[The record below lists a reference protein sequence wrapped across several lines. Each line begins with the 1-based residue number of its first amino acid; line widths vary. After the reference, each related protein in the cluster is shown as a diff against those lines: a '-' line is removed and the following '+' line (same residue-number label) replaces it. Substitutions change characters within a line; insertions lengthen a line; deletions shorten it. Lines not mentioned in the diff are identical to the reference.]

1 VAASPIDLDALRS
14 FVAVAESLAFGKAA
28 ERLGVS
34 TPALTRRVQR
44 LEAALGTALLERS
57 TRQVALSPTGRLF
70 LPLAQQVI
78 HDLDAAVRTVQ
89 EDARGRAGHL
99 TLASL
104 PTVAAHLLPRIIRDF
119 RVRWPEI
126 RLRVTECR
134 AAAVMRKLREGS
146 VEFGFTF
153 RAGKEIDLAF
163 DPILTDPY
171 CLIMPPGHALAAQDR
186 VAWQSLKPHALITA
200 GPRSGNMR
208 LLEEA
213 LKGVDWRPDTTYE
226 IEHLTTSLGLVE
238 AGLGIA
244 VVPQSSLPTG
254 PHPSI
259 VMRPLTDPVVSRT
272 LCLFRRRNE
281 RLSTAA
287 QRFLMIARQTGRI
300 LSNQH

>member
-1 VAASPIDLDALRS
+1 
-14 FVAVAESLAFGKAA
+14 
-28 ERLGVS
+28 
-34 TPALTRRVQR
+34 
-44 LEAALGTALLERS
+44 
-57 TRQVALSPTGRLF
+57 
-70 LPLAQQVI
+70 
-78 HDLDAAVRTVQ
+78 
-89 EDARGRAGHL
+89 
-99 TLASL
+99 
-104 PTVAAHLLPRIIRDF
+104 
-119 RVRWPEI
+119 
-126 RLRVTECR
+126 
-134 AAAVMRKLREGS
+134 
-146 VEFGFTF
+146 
-153 RAGKEIDLAF
+153 
-163 DPILTDPY
+163 
-171 CLIMPPGHALAAQDR
+171 
-186 VAWQSLKPHALITA
+186 
-200 GPRSGNMR
+200 
-208 LLEEA
+208 LEEA